1 VKTNAPGIP
10 PAFLT
15 VRELAMRWKSS
26 ERHIWRM
33 IADGRLRVHRIG
45 RLVRIALADVVLFEV
60 TSRPAA

>member
-1 VKTNAPGIP
+1 VKPNSPGTTP
-10 PAFLT
+10 TFLT
-15 VRELAMRWKSS
+15 VREVAARWKSS

-45 RLVRIALADVVLFEV
+45 RLVRIALADIVLFEA